1 GASRNGKEA
10 APRRA
15 ATSIAGYAVENTF
28 SRASMPAKA
37 ATAPTM
43 QTMPLKAW
51 RGLPLELD
59 MIRLAPAADG
69 CREWA
74 PGLLSSVTR
83 GSKGRGGVRS
93 TWGQK
98 MISPPLRGRG

>member
-59 MIRLAPAADG
+59 MIRLAPPPTVAASG
-69 CREWA
+69 RQV
-74 PGLLSSVTR
+74 SSHR
-83 GSKGRGGVRS
+83 SPEDRMDAGALGRHGVR
-93 TWGQK
+93 
-98 MISPPLRGRG
+98 R